1 MEDRFAPKF
10 LRRFAAVGEAIKDAT
25 ASYVTSVKERSF
37 PNESESY

>member
-25 ASYVTSVKERSF
+25 ASYVASVKERSF